1 MIAVMRE
8 WRPHAHDYEGNAQ
21 NTPGMDAEHESHTNK
36 PQTHNTQWF
45 FFISACVH
53 HFAHKHTHTHTP
65 TKIQVRCKKTLNMQD

>member
-45 FFISACVH
+45 FFYQCMCSPFCTQTHA
-53 HFAHKHTHTHTP
+53 HTHLQ
-65 TKIQVRCKKTLNMQD
+65 KYRSGVKKH

>member
-36 PQTHNTQWF
+36 PQTHNTQCF
-45 FFISACVH
+45 FLSVH
-53 HFAHKHTHTHTP
+53 VFTILHTNTRTHTP